1 MGVGVDGPGTLTRE
15 CDILLGFISTGVLT
29 HVNCTDRVTA
39 ERRDILAHPVDTQAL
54 ILQSEVLLLAI
65 SEAEDVQA
73 VVDRHKDYG
82 CSCSDRVCHYLR
94 GVYTRI
100 SFVNT
105 VGNADML
112 TADLG
117 RSRAE
122 RDNLGTA

>member
-1 MGVGVDGPGTLTRE
+1 MGVGVDSPGTLTGER
-15 CDILLGFISTGVLT
+15 DILLGFISTGVST
-29 HVNCTDRVTA
+29 QVNYTDRVTA
-39 ERRDILAHPVDTQAL
+39 ERRDILAHPVDAQAL

-65 SEAEDVQA
+65 TEAEDVQA
-73 VVDRHKDYG
+73 IVDRHKYYG
-82 CSCSDRVCHYLR
+82 CPCSDRVCHHLC

-122 RDNLGTA
+122 RDDLGTA